1 MSEILRQLFDDIDH
15 LKIDIPDT
23 CPVCHR
29 GIEPLF
35 VKAYYI
41 DKSISVS
48 YRIIFLCPRRDCQ
61 EMFITSYSQER
72 LGNLRPS
79 LVGFAPYKVKDEEF
93 SDVIRGISPGF
104 VTIYSQAKQ
113 VESRK
118 LDQICGLG
126 YRKALEFLIKDYL
139 VSKYPEKE
147 QEIKEN
153 HKFSQ
158 VISKYVDDHKVK
170 FLAERAS
177 WLGNDHAHY
186 IKKWDNKDI
195 TDLKR
200 LINTTLY
207 WISAEKELE
216 YYKSEM

>member
-1 MSEILRQLFDDIDH
+1 
-15 LKIDIPDT
+15 
-23 CPVCHR
+23 
-29 GIEPLF
+29 

-41 DKSISVS
+41 DKGISVS
-48 YRIIFLCPRRDCQ
+48 YRVVYLCPRRDCQ
-61 EMFITSYSQER
+61 EMFISSYSKDR
-72 LGNLRPS
+72 LDNRKPS
-79 LVGFAPYKVKDEEF
+79 FVGFAPYKYKDEEF
-93 SDVIRGISPGF
+93 SEVIGEISPGF
-104 VTIYSQAKQ
+104 ITIYSQAKQ
-113 VESRK
+113 AENRK
-118 LDQICGLG
+118 LDEICGLG

-139 VSKYPEKE
+139 ISKYPEKE

-158 VISKYVDDHKVK
+158 VINKYVDDDKVK

-186 IKKWDNKDI
+186 TKTWNTKDI

-216 YYKSEM
+216 HYRNEM